1 MWCDLSLCGGRGLDQ
16 SQGTRTAPVLLL
28 ACHNRWLAKVA
39 GQLATW
45 ITLQSIVLKAAYD
58 HSPGFCLKC
67 GQVWRNLQH
76 AGHPKSEYGR
86 VVY

>member
-16 SQGTRTAPVLLL
+16 SQGTRTAPVL
-28 ACHNRWLAKVA
+28 AKVPR
-39 GQLATW
+39 QLATW